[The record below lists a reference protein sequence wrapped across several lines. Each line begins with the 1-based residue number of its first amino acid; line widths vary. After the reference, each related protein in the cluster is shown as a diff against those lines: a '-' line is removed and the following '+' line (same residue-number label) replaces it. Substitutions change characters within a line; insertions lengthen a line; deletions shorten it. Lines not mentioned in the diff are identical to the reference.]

1 MLLAADDAAVALGY
15 PRAVK
20 TVRAGALAATAD
32 RAKRESELWDY
43 FASQDLHTYILT
55 SIIL

>member
-15 PRAVK
+15 PRAVE

-32 RAKRESELWDY
+32 RAKRESELWHY

-55 SIIL
+55 